1 MKNEKTLRIC
11 EKGHKYYKSS
21 SCQSC
26 PICNRE
32 NKPSTGF
39 LSKLNSPARNAL
51 LKEGIDTL
59 QKLSQFTEKEILN
72 LHGIGPTSIPIMRAA
87 LEEEGVSFRE

>member
-1 MKNEKTLRIC
+1 MKRGINIIKVVVVKVVPFVIERINQVQAF
-11 EKGHKYYKSS
+11 Y
-21 SCQSC
+21 Q
-26 PICNRE
+26 I
-32 NKPSTGF
+32 
-39 LSKLNSPARNAL
+39 LNSPARNAF